1 MKDIKEEI
9 LSDALQVAIE
19 NSETIVRQRI
29 IIKGLSIVVAML
41 VITLIVVIA
50 R

>member
-9 LSDALQVAIE
+9 LSDAIQVAIE

-41 VITLIVVIA
+41 AITLIVVIA

>member
-9 LSDALQVAIE
+9 LSDAIQVAIE